1 MCFGAFTALER
12 CERCGRVHPEGL
24 EERCLELAAARET
37 DSLDTELAAYL
48 DSPEARFFSWLGARA
63 GAPADR

>member
-24 EERCLELAAARET
+24 EARCIELAAAH
-37 DSLDTELAAYL
+37 DADGLDAELAAYL

-63 GAPADR
+63 GARADR